1 MKDCIK
7 VKRAAFGVVAAI
19 IALSM
24 HPGYAFAAPLPAG
37 DLESMDLEVLMN
49 IPVYAASRREQKS
62 TEAPASVTIVTSEQI
77 RRYGWRTMTD
87 ILGGV
92 RGFYVSKDRNYDAV
106 GVRGFLR
113 PGDFNLRI
121 LQLVDGHRMNDPIY
135 GQSSY
140 GREFPVDVDLIDR
153 VEIVR
158 GPTSSL
164 YGSNAFFAVVNV
176 ITRRGRS
183 LKGVE
188 LSGEA
193 ARYDAYKGRVTFGS
207 ERSGGPEVLLSATGY
222 KSQGQDLFFPEFAD
236 PATNNGIALG
246 MDGERQAGIFGSAS
260 LGDFDVRGAYNQRM
274 KEVPTASYGTV
285 FNDPRFKTWD
295 DRAWMDL
302 SWKKAFGDRTEV
314 VARAFYDWSYYYG
327 DYPYPGVDDTSGS
340 PVDFT
345 YINKDGSK
353 TQWYGAEVLVSR
365 RIGGS
370 HRATGGAEYRNAY
383 RMDQWN
389 YDENPFSQVLDDR
402 RTEHLTGLFLQD
414 EIVLGG
420 GVTLIA
426 GIRYDHYST
435 FGGTTNP
442 RLAVL
447 WTPRSGTTLKLLY
460 GSAFRAPNAY
470 EMFYNDGGFA
480 QLGNPALTPE
490 TIRTYEAVLEQSLG
504 EKVRFTVTGFQNRI
518 KDLISQESAVPADPD
533 SPIIFRNAGES
544 WATGGEAEIEGR
556 SSGVEGRL
564 SYTWVDAKNRSTG
577 EELSNSPR
585 QLVKG
590 QFSTAF
596 WGDRIVPALDVQY
609 TGSRKTLA
617 GSRTGGFT
625 VANITVSGRKLLPW
639 LEVSASV
646 YNLFDKAYA
655 DPGGQEHVQDTIP
668 QDGRTFR
675 LKATAS
681 F

>member
-1 MKDCIK
+1 MKAHFQ

-37 DLESMDLEVLMN
+37 DLESMGLEDLMN

-207 ERSGGPEVLLSATGY
+207 
-222 KSQGQDLFFPEFAD
+222 
-236 PATNNGIALG
+236 
-246 MDGERQAGIFGSAS
+246 AS
-260 LGDFDVRGAYNQRM
+260 LGDFDVRGAYSQRM

-295 DRAWMDL
+295 DRA
-302 SWKKAFGDRTEV
+302 
-314 VARAFYDWSYYYG
+314 
-327 DYPYPGVDDTSGS
+327 
-340 PVDFT
+340 
-345 YINKDGSK
+345 
-353 TQWYGAEVLVSR
+353 
-365 RIGGS
+365 
-370 HRATGGAEYRNAY
+370 
-383 RMDQWN
+383 
-389 YDENPFSQVLDDR
+389 
-402 RTEHLTGLFLQD
+402 
-414 EIVLGG
+414 
-420 GVTLIA
+420 
-426 GIRYDHYST
+426 
-435 FGGTTNP
+435 
-442 RLAVL
+442 
-447 WTPRSGTTLKLLY
+447 
-460 GSAFRAPNAY
+460 
-470 EMFYNDGGFA
+470 
-480 QLGNPALTPE
+480 
-490 TIRTYEAVLEQSLG
+490 
-504 EKVRFTVTGFQNRI
+504 
-518 KDLISQESAVPADPD
+518 
-533 SPIIFRNAGES
+533 
-544 WATGGEAEIEGR
+544 
-556 SSGVEGRL
+556 
-564 SYTWVDAKNRSTG
+564 
-577 EELSNSPR
+577 
-585 QLVKG
+585 
-590 QFSTAF
+590 
-596 WGDRIVPALDVQY
+596 
-609 TGSRKTLA
+609 
-617 GSRTGGFT
+617 
-625 VANITVSGRKLLPW
+625 
-639 LEVSASV
+639 
-646 YNLFDKAYA
+646 
-655 DPGGQEHVQDTIP
+655 
-668 QDGRTFR
+668 
-675 LKATAS
+675 
-681 F
+681 